1 MRLLFFGDIVGRPG
15 RTALLRELKAIR
27 KDYQPDY
34 LIANA
39 ENASGGVGVNLPN
52 ATQLLEAG
60 FDCLTGGNHTFQAK
74 DHIQMFMLYPQVLRP
89 GNYPPMLAGCGHVVL
104 SKPGQPKLGVINVM
118 GQAFM
123 DNVND
128 PFSYVD
134 DAIEELRRETPC
146 ILVDMHCE
154 TTSEKYGMGYHCD
167 GRVSAV
173 VGTHT
178 QVQTA
183 DERIFP
189 GGTAFI
195 CDTGPVAVDYSVIGM
210 DREKALE
217 RMRTKLPIR
226 LEVARGAVKAHG
238 VIIDIDPST
247 GRALHIERVARM
259 LGEGLNEPERRES

>member
-1 MRLLFFGDIVGRPG
+1 MRILFFGDIVGRPG
-15 RTALLRELKAIR
+15 RTALLRELPHLLAEF
-27 KDYQPDY
+27 QPEY
-34 LIANA
+34 VVANG

-60 FDCLTGGNHTFQAK
+60 IDCLTGGNHTFQAK
-74 DHIQMFMLYPQVLRP
+74 DHAELFATFPQVLRP
-89 GNYPPMLAGCGHVVL
+89 GNYPAFLPGKGHTIIQRAGC
-104 SKPGQPKLGVINVM
+104 PPLGVVSVM

-123 DNVND
+123 DQVND
-128 PFSYVD
+128 PFAYLDQAVT
-134 DAIEELRRETPC
+134 ELRTSTPV
-146 ILVDMHCE
+146 ILVDVHAE
-154 TTSEKYGMGYHCD
+154 TTSEKYGLGYYLD

-195 CDTGPVAVDYSVIGM
+195 CDAGPVAVDYSVIGM
-210 DREKALE
+210 DRELALQ

-226 LEVARGAVKAHG
+226 LEVAKGAVKAHG
-238 VIIDIDPST
+238 VLIEVDELT
-247 GRALHIERVARM
+247 GRATKITRLARM
-259 LGEGLNEPERRES
+259 LGE

>member
-1 MRLLFFGDIVGRPG
+1 MRVLFFGDIVGRPG
-15 RTALLRELKAIR
+15 RTALLRELRSIVKE
-27 KDYQPDY
+27 YEPDY
-34 LIANA
+34 LVANA

-52 ATQLLEAG
+52 AYQLIDAG

-74 DHIQMFMLYPQVLRP
+74 DHTELFARYPQVLRP
-89 GNYPPMLAGCGHVVL
+89 GNYPAFLPGCGYVVVR
-104 SKPGQPKLGVINVM
+104 KKKLPPLGIINVL

-123 DNVND
+123 DNVDD
-128 PFSYVD
+128 PFQYVD
-134 DAIEELRRETPC
+134 HALEQIRDETNC
-146 ILVDMHCE
+146 ILVDMHAE

-167 GRVSAV
+167 GRVSIV

-195 CDTGPVAVDYSVIGM
+195 CDAGPVAVDYSVIGM

-226 LEVARGAVKAHG
+226 LEVAKGAVKAHG
-238 VIIDIDPST
+238 VIVEIDNNT
-247 GRALHIERVARM
+247 GKALSIARIARM
-259 LGEGLNEPERRES
+259 LGDPPPDYSGHD